1 VLCVDLYQ
9 ARLFLQIA
17 QNRSISRAAVLSG
30 VTQSAASQQLQE
42 MEKRAG
48 LALVDRSTRP
58 LTLTPAGELYCA
70 ACRDTVERWERFERD
85 LDLLRGA
92 SEGTVRVA
100 SIYSVGLSE
109 MTELEAEFQRRAPDA
124 RLEVDYL
131 RPEKVYGAVER
142 GEVDLGI
149 VSYPEPSREI
159 RVIPWRAEQMVVAAS
174 PYHRLAKLSV
184 VAPAELGGE
193 DFVGFDEELPIAR
206 HVRGFLKH
214 HGVRVN
220 QTFHFDNIQMIKE
233 VVAHGIGVSIMPAR
247 IMLTELGQ
255 GRLVAIPL
263 AEPGLYRPLGILHR
277 RKQKFGRAAQAFL
290 DLLLEGPEA

>member
-1 VLCVDLYQ
+1 MELYQ
-9 ARLFLQIA
+9 LRLFLHIA
-17 QNRSISRAAVLSG
+17 QNRSISRAATLSQ

-42 MEKRAG
+42 IEKRAG
-48 LALVDRSTRP
+48 LPLVDRSTRP
-58 LTLTPAGELYCA
+58 LTLTPAGELYA
-70 ACRDTVERWERFERD
+70 EACRDTVERWDRFERD
-85 LDLLRGA
+85 LDLLRGS

-109 MTELEAEFQRRAPDA
+109 MTELESEFQRRAPEA

-149 VSYPEPSREI
+149 VSYPEPNREV

-174 PYHRLAKLSV
+174 PYHKLARQA
-184 VAPAELGGE
+184 VAAPGDLAGE
-193 DFVGFDEELPIAR
+193 DFIGFDDELPIAR
-206 HVRGFLKH
+206 HVQRFLKL
-214 HGVRVN
+214 HGVKVN

-233 VVAHGIGVSIMPAR
+233 AVAHGVGVSIMPAR

-255 GRLVAIPL
+255 GRLVAVPL

-277 RKQKFGRAAQAFL
+277 RKQTFGPAAKAFL
-290 DLLLEGPEA
+290 DLLLEGPGA